1 MLLRGKIIGC
11 EVTLNLIILARD
23 NLSIDREHSLHKVSE
38 NFFNS
43 ECRYLC
49 QGNQP
54 TVHIYTY
61 NSTAI
66 IVLSIQME
74 ANNPG
79 GSGKD
84 QKQCICCWMLPRRTS
99 GF

>member
-23 NLSIDREHSLHKVSE
+23 NLSINREHSLHKVSE

-84 QKQCICCWMLPRRTS
+84 REAMYMLLDAA
-99 GF
+99 